1 MVGMIMWQ
9 QAKRAVSLQ
18 VAKDIALLAED
29 YGVQSVGVF
38 VDETAQQIQDMC
50 YTSKIQVAQL
60 HGSAA
65 RQALPQI
72 SEDLHV
78 VYVMHSNQQGS
89 IQTPSPAELAE
100 QTDQVLHR
108 HVQWLLIDG
117 EKGGSGQ
124 TLPWHQLKVHR
135 HLAQK
140 GWLLAGGLHPD
151 NVAEAVSVLQ
161 PTVVDVSSGVTQSDG
176 LTKDKQKVIAFVNAA
191 KHGTQNLE

>member
-9 QAKRAVSLQ
+9 KAKRAVSPQ

-29 YGVQSVGVF
+29 HGVQSVGVF

-65 RQALPQI
+65 RQALPEI

-108 HVQWLLIDG
+108 YGSCAVYVITLLRIRG
-117 EKGGSGQ
+117 HMHHLSHHASLHLITHQ
-124 TLPWHQLKVHR
+124 TLHT
-135 HLAQK
+135 A
-140 GWLLAGGLHPD
+140 
-151 NVAEAVSVLQ
+151 
-161 PTVVDVSSGVTQSDG
+161 
-176 LTKDKQKVIAFVNAA
+176 
-191 KHGTQNLE
+191 